1 MITETGKVVAVS
13 GDRVWVQTIRISAC
27 ESCSARSG
35 CGQRALAGVSG
46 GRANQVL
53 VANHLN
59 ARVGDEVT
67 VAIEESALLGASLLV
82 YALPLALMVL
92 GAVSGHQLSGGAG
105 YRCDGW
111 CLSSNGCRFLR
122 GQAGQLEAGPELRAT
137 AGERQAAVDG
147 FLHVNH
153 CRIENAGFDRTIISN
168 QQLIRGF

>member
-13 GDRVWVQTIRISAC
+13 GDRVWVQTIRTSAC
-27 ESCSARSG
+27 ESCSARNG

-53 VANHLN
+53 VANSLN

-92 GAVSGHQLSGGAG
+92 GAVSGHQLSGGE
-105 YRCDGW
+105 DV
-111 CLSSNGCRFLR
+111 
-122 GQAGQLEAGPELRAT
+122 
-137 AGERQAAVDG
+137 AAMVGAVAAMAAG
-147 FLHVNH
+147 FLVARRVSSSPGHNYEPRLVTV
-153 CRIENAGFDRTIISN
+153 RQPLASPRA
-168 QQLIRGF
+168 